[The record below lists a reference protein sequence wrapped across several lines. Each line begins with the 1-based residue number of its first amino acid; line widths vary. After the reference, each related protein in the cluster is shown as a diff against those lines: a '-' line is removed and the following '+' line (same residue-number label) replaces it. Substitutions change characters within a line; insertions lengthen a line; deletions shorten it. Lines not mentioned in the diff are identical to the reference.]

1 MQNAYDFH
9 TRLIRSHDTDASV
22 LPPRQGG
29 ILLVENHRVGVTA
42 LFCDRSRRPLLRGK
56 KQADTGSGL
65 GTSHIDSEP
74 LYKERSLVFAFAFQ
88 SPP

>member
-1 MQNAYDFH
+1 M
-9 TRLIRSHDTDASV
+9 

-56 KQADTGSGL
+56 KQADAGSGA
-65 GTSHIDSEP
+65 SHIDSEP
-74 LYKERSLVFAFAFQ
+74 IYKERSLVFAFTFQ